1 MVFARASERPAI
13 VWQNTTIT
21 YQDFLRHVHYYS
33 SLFNAGATRKV
44 AIFSANRPEWA
55 YAFYAG
61 WKNGAVAVPVDF
73 MATADEV
80 AFILNDCRPEIV
92 FCSKAT
98 LPTLDQAR
106 AFLKYDVKACVF
118 DDQEYDPARY
128 GPEEIPQADL
138 QKTAVIIYTSGTTG
152 SPKGVMLSFDN
163 LLANIEAVSDD
174 IPIYTKDR
182 NVLAL
187 LPFHHVFPLVGT
199 LVAPICVGSTIAFA
213 PSMTSED
220 IISTLQRNKIAVI
233 IGVPR
238 LYAAIRK
245 GIMDKI
251 NRRLL
256 TRWLFRLAERVESR
270 AFSRRLFKK
279 VHQGFGGK
287 VDYLVCGGAK
297 LDEDVARDF
306 KTLGFEMLEGYGMTE
321 AAPMITFTRPGRW
334 KIGAAGERMP
344 CLEVKTAEGEIL
356 ARGRNIMQGYY
367 NRPAET
373 AEVLRDG
380 WLHTGDIGH
389 LDREGFIHVTGRLK
403 EVIVLSSGKNID
415 PVEIEGKIQDLSDCI
430 AEIGVFP
437 KEDSLHAAI
446 YPNFNSLREKGI
458 LNIEEMFRWE
468 VVDRYNRKASP
479 SKKIGGFTLLKD
491 ELPKTRLGKIQR
503 FKLPSLSDREGGRSR
518 EKRAEPEFE
527 EYRVIRD
534 FLTDQ
539 TRREVRPDDHV
550 ELDLGL
556 DSLDKVALLTFLQST
571 FGVEVDEDIL
581 LQHRSVEKLSKFME
595 ENKNKLTV
603 GSIKWADILRQ
614 KVDLKLPR
622 SWFTQNLVKNV
633 SRVFFK
639 LYFRLK
645 GEGVENIPD
654 GPFILASNHQS
665 LFDGLFI
672 SVFLKNNIMKNTYFY
687 AKEKHLR
694 MGWLKALANRNNIII
709 MDINRDLKQSLQ
721 KLAEVLKRG
730 KNVIIFPEGTRTRF
744 GAVGTFK
751 KAFAILS
758 RELNV
763 PVVPV
768 SIKGA
773 FAALPRGSFL
783 PRPWKRIKITFHRP
797 IFPEGLSYETLSEL
811 VHRKVATEP
820 P

>member
-1 MVFARASERPAI
+1 MILAKASERTAI
-13 VWQNTTIT
+13 VWHGATVT

-33 SLFNAGATRKV
+33 SLFNAAAAPKI

-61 WKNGAVAVPVDF
+61 WKKGAVPVPVDF

-98 LPTLDQAR
+98 LPTLEQAR
-106 AFLKYDVKACVF
+106 PLLKYDVKVRVV

-128 GPEEIPQADL
+128 GPEEISQTDL

-163 LLANIEAVSDD
+163 LLANIEAVSDA
-174 IPIYTKDR
+174 IPIYSEDR
-182 NVLAL
+182 TVLAL
-187 LPFHHVFPLVGT
+187 LPFHHVFPLLGS
-199 LVAPICVGSTIAFA
+199 LVAPLYVGSTIAFA
-213 PSMTSED
+213 PSMSPGD
-220 IISTLQRNKIAVI
+220 IIATLQENGVAII

-238 LYAAIRK
+238 LYAAIRR

-251 NRRLL
+251 NKRLL
-256 TRWLFRLAERVESR
+256 TRLLFRLAAKVESR

-344 CLEVKTAEGEIL
+344 CLEVKITEGEIV
-356 ARGRNIMQGYY
+356 ARGRNIMQGYH
-367 NRPAET
+367 NRPVET
-373 AEVLRDG
+373 AEALRNG

-389 LDREGFIHVTGRLK
+389 LDREGFMHVTARLK
-403 EVIVLSSGKNID
+403 EIIVLSSGKNID
-415 PVEIEGKIQDLSDCI
+415 PVEIEGKIRDLSDCI
-430 AEIGVFP
+430 AEVGIFP
-437 KEDSLHAAI
+437 QDDSLHAAI
-446 YPNFNSLREKGI
+446 HPNFDALRAKAI

-468 VVDRYNRKASP
+468 VIDRYNRKASP
-479 SKKIGGFTLLKD
+479 HKKIAGFTLCKD

-503 FKLPSLSDREGGRSR
+503 FKLPSLSDQGASRSR
-518 EKRAEPEFE
+518 ERRAEPDFE
-527 EYRVIRD
+527 EYRVICD
-534 FLTDQ
+534 FLTGQ
-539 TRREVRPDDHV
+539 TRREVHPDDHV

-571 FGVEVDEDIL
+571 FGVDVDEDIL
-581 LQHRSVEKLSKFME
+581 LQHPTVEELSRFME
-595 ENKNKLTV
+595 RNKNKLTV
-603 GSIKWADILRQ
+603 ESIKWADILKQ
-614 KVDLKLPR
+614 KIDLKLPR
-622 SWFTQNLVKNV
+622 SWFTQTLVKNF

-645 GEGVENIPD
+645 GEGVDNIPE

-665 LFDGLFI
+665 FFDGLFI
-672 SVFLKNNIMKNTYFY
+672 SVFLRNKMMKNTYFY

-694 MGWLKALANRNNIII
+694 MGWLKALANRNNIIV

-730 KNVIIFPEGTRTRF
+730 KNVVIFPEGTRTRT

-758 RELNV
+758 RELDV

-768 SIKGA
+768 SIRGA

-783 PRPWKRIKITFHRP
+783 PRPWKRIRITFHRP
-797 IFPEGLSYETLSEL
+797 ILPEGLSYETLAEL
-811 VHRKVATEP
+811 VYRKVATEAP
-820 P
+820 